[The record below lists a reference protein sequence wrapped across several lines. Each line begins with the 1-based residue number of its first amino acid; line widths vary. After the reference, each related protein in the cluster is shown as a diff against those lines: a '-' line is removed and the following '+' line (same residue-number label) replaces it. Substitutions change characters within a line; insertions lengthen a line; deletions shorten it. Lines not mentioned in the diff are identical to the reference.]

1 MKAKKSFML
10 HFLTY
15 RYYYIG
21 YILLLFILLLVT
33 SSLDSVHQLIP
44 HLIYIFISITIIQT
58 SLIGYFENY
67 RLGSIYLNIN
77 SNRLTWVFSTIIF
90 GIVNSLINLLLLF
103 LLNTLFNALTE
114 FSLFNLFDINIYLF
128 ISSLYILLYSFN
140 SILGII
146 KAHKHILF
154 KIFILIIFI
163 LLIIFFPFITNINLN
178 WELFTFNSRINYLLI
193 SSILYIIA
201 ILFYSLYYLII
212 KKINI

>member
-1 MKAKKSFML
+1 
-10 HFLTY
+10 
-15 RYYYIG
+15 
-21 YILLLFILLLVT
+21 
-33 SSLDSVHQLIP
+33 
-44 HLIYIFISITIIQT
+44 
-58 SLIGYFENY
+58 
-67 RLGSIYLNIN
+67 
-77 SNRLTWVFSTIIF
+77 
-90 GIVNSLINLLLLF
+90 
-103 LLNTLFNALTE
+103 LFNALTE

-163 LLIIFFPFITNINLN
+163 LLIISFPFITNINLN
-178 WELFTFNSRINYLLI
+178 WQLFNFNSRINYLLI